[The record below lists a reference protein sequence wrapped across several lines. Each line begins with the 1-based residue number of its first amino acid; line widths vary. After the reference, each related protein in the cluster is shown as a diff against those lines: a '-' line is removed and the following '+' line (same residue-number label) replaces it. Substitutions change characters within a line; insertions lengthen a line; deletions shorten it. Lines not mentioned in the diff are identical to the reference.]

1 VEHHRDKGR
10 ARPRGETAVS
20 RAEHIYQFEKM
31 STGLLRSQLL
41 LKIQAARPMA
51 AERLA
56 SGAEIIQQDK
66 CSQAVCRE
74 ATRRMKRPSGNRTAF
89 SFKGE

>member
-1 VEHHRDKGR
+1 
-10 ARPRGETAVS
+10 
-20 RAEHIYQFEKM
+20 
-31 STGLLRSQLL
+31 
-41 LKIQAARPMA
+41 MA

-66 CSQAVCRE
+66 YSQAVCRE